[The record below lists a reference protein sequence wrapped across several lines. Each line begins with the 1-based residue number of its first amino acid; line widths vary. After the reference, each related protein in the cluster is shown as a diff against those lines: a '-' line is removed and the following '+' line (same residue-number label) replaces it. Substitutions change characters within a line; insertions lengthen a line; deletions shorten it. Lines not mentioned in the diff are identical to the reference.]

1 MQDETPKAKAKG
13 SGGGTYDLRGCEI
26 MFPFEPYQAQLNF
39 MEKLVQALQSGH
51 NALLES
57 PTGTGKTLCLL
68 CGSLGWRQSHAACIQ
83 AHRAGMI
90 SSEVGSEIQQRL
102 LNAATG
108 GNPLPAPSQPGQP
121 DKGLCQRIVYMS
133 RTHGQ
138 LAQVIKELRNTSY
151 RPKTALLGSR
161 QQLCVHKGRA
171 LVNNTNAFSLT
182 QPTHQNSRQ
191 YILQNCC
198 TQTQTQNQS

>member
-1 MQDETPKAKAKG
+1 MQDEPAQGKAKG
-13 SGGGTYDLRGCEI
+13 GSAGTYEMRGCEI

-83 AHRAGMI
+83 AHRAGLI
-90 SSEVGSEIQQRL
+90 TSQVGSEIQQRL
-102 LNAATG
+102 LTAATG
-108 GNPLPAPSQPGQP
+108 GNPLPAPSEPGQP

-161 QQLCVHKGRA
+161 QQLCIHKGEIPCPH
-171 LVNNTNAFSLT
+171 TNARPRRYT
-182 QPTHQNSRQ
+182 AT
-191 YILQNCC
+191 
-198 TQTQTQNQS
+198 

>member
-1 MQDETPKAKAKG
+1 
-13 SGGGTYDLRGCEI
+13 

-39 MEKLVQALQSGH
+39 MDKLVQALQSGH

-83 AHRAGMI
+83 AHRAGVI
-90 SSEVGSEIQQRL
+90 ASSIGLEIQNKL

-108 GNPLPAPSQPGQP
+108 GVPLPPSEQPGQAE
-121 DKGLCQRIVYMS
+121 KGLCQRIVYMS

-151 RPKTALLGSR
+151 RPKTSLLGSR
-161 QQLCVHKGRA
+161 QQLCIHKGRKIA
-171 LVNNTNAFSLT
+171 LSTFPKHKLT
-182 QPTHQNSRQ
+182 QTMTRGVQASRRSAEFCVSEARVGKRLYVLLTRAEPQ
-191 YILQNCC
+191 VRR
-198 TQTQTQNQS
+198 TQSLRHDGH